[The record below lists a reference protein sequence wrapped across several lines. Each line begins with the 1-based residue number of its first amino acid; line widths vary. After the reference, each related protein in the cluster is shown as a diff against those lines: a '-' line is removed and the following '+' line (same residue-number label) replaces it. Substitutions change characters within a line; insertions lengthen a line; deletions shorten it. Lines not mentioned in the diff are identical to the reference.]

1 MMRLDYASH
10 TAAQVVSLNLVGIAE
25 MFALTLKDPVNPQDI
40 VTVND
45 AGFRV
50 NVNKMELGKFYL
62 VEFMDARYLIWK
74 NKDEA
79 LIMTEVS

>member
-79 LIMTEVS
+79 LVMTEVS